1 MAIRTLGVDVG
12 IRAAHVATLCDERGD
27 QVWSKRR
34 FGNRR
39 DELEALVGEIGEC
52 DELTVVMEPTR
63 NAWVPVAAHFMAAG
77 ATVVLVPGERSAD
90 LRRYYAKHTKNDR
103 LDSHVLARLPLLH
116 PEGLHPIGGLGP
128 AEPLRRAV
136 RRRVKLV
143 EWRLACRQRIDAML
157 DLLGPGYAEVLGGP
171 RYGKTALEIL
181 ERYGDPR
188 RLRRLGPNRLAAL
201 MRRVSGGHWG
211 TDEATAL
218 IDAAGEAVALWEHG
232 GLDFDEL
239 AWDLASE
246 ARLVRRLD
254 DEIGRLETR
263 IDELYAKADPAGIVI
278 STPGVGPVLAGGIL
292 GRLGDANRFTDLAA
306 VRSFSGMIPKVNQ
319 TGHTETRPGIT
330 KQGDPGLR
338 RDIWFAA
345 DVARQADQQL
355 AAKYH
360 RLIVERRLHHYSAI
374 CHLATTLLTRIAACW
389 RRDERYVI
397 RDIDGRRITAAEG
410 KAIVNARYRIPPE
423 IRNRARIP
431 QQTSGSAQ

>member
-1 MAIRTLGVDVG
+1 
-12 IRAAHVATLCDERGD
+12 
-27 QVWSKRR
+27 
-34 FGNRR
+34 
-39 DELEALVGEIGEC
+39 
-52 DELTVVMEPTR
+52 
-63 NAWVPVAAHFMAAG
+63 
-77 ATVVLVPGERSAD
+77 VVLVPAERSAD

-103 LDSHVLARLPLLH
+103 IDSYVLARLPLLH

-157 DLLGPGYAEVLGGP
+157 DLLGPGYAEVFGGA

-181 ERYGDPR
+181 ERYSDPR
-188 RLRRLGPNRLAAL
+188 KLRRLGVRRLTTL
-201 MRRVSGGHWG
+201 IRRVSGGHWG
-211 TDEATAL
+211 TDKAQEL
-218 IDAAGEAVALWEHG
+218 VDAATEAIKLWEHN

-246 ARLVRRLD
+246 VRLIRRLD

-263 IDELYAKADPAGIVI
+263 IDELYQKADPAGIVI

-292 GRLGDANRFTDLAA
+292 GRLGDAKRFTDLAG

-319 TGHTETRPGIT
+319 SGHTETRPGIT
-330 KQGDPGLR
+330 KQGDAGLR

-345 DVARQADQQL
+345 DQARHTDPQL

-397 RDIDGRRITAAEG
+397 RDIDGRRITATEG
-410 KAIVNARYRIPPE
+410 RAIVKARYRIPPE
-423 IRNRARIP
+423 TRTRARIP
-431 QQTSGSAQ
+431 QETSGSAQ

>member
-1 MAIRTLGVDVG
+1 MAIRMLGVDLG
-12 IRAAHVATLCDERGD
+12 IRAGHVATLCDERGAV
-27 QVWSKRR
+27 VWSKRR
-34 FGNRR
+34 FSNRR
-39 DELEALVGEIGEC
+39 DELEALVAEVGGC

-63 NAWVPVAAHFMAAG
+63 NAWVPVAAHFMAVG

-90 LRRYYAKHTKNDR
+90 LRRYYAKYTKNDR

-116 PEGLHPIGGLGP
+116 PEGLYPIGGLGP

-157 DLLGPGYAEVLGGP
+157 DLLGPGYADVLGGA
-171 RYGKTALEIL
+171 RYTKTAFEIL

-188 RLRRLGPNRLAAL
+188 KLRRLGVSRLATL
-201 MRRVSGGHWG
+201 MRRVSAGHWG
-211 TDEATAL
+211 TDEAAAL
-218 IDAAGEAVALWEHG
+218 IDVAGEAVALWQHD

-246 ARLVRRLD
+246 VRLVRRLD
-254 DEIGRLETR
+254 DEITRLETR
-263 IDELYAKADPAGIVI
+263 IDELYAKADPGGIVI

-292 GRLGDANRFTDLAA
+292 GRLGDAKRFANLAA
-306 VRSFSGMIPKVNQ
+306 VRSFSGMVPKVNQ
-319 TGHTETRPGIT
+319 TGHSETRPGIT
-330 KQGDPGLR
+330 KQGDAGLR
-338 RDIWFAA
+338 RDMWFAA
-345 DVARQADQQL
+345 DIARQTDPQL

-397 RDIDGRRITAAEG
+397 RDIDGRRITATEG
-410 KAIVNARYRIPPE
+410 KAIVRARYRIPPE

-431 QQTSGSAQ
+431 NTSSGSAQ